1 MRFPK
6 KSIFILIATL
16 YIFSFSTGINAQ
28 TFEDALRPFWYFKS
42 FSSVSSA
49 LCNSNIATYNGTL
62 TALSNPANLGLA
74 DHSSALL
81 SFQYGILNQ
90 NSKLENNNYYISDN
104 DKYFRFDGFG
114 LIYPIP
120 VYQGNLTLAL
130 SYAPSAQ
137 YNYILQTEGWD
148 EYEGESY
155 YLSHKIT
162 ETGALNTLS
171 LGASVEFQ
179 KDVFIGLGL
188 NVHNGFRDYSYTG
201 IDTDSLDK
209 FTYSKF
215 TRNEYIK
222 PNYEGWNLNFG
233 ILYQSSPLKLGFK
246 ISTPLNLEVDEKS
259 KIESIEIFDEKPTE
273 IESIPFDLKYETK
286 FPIEIAGGIAFTF
299 LKVTLSLE
307 FTNRDW
313 GNIDFRSPN
322 IYTDTTN
329 TTLLSS
335 VINENIRLYLKSTTD
350 WNISL
355 TAPIQE
361 NILVYLGYRNIP
373 RPYYDLPDNEKNVSI
388 LGIGS
393 DITIENKVVI
403 GLSYQIS
410 MGRQSI
416 YNNYFET
423 STTQKSQEHQFT
435 LSTSLLF

>member
-1 MRFPK
+1 MGFPK
-6 KSIFILIATL
+6 KSIFVLIVAL
-16 YIFSFSTGINAQ
+16 YIFLFSTNINSQ

-42 FSSVSSA
+42 FSSASSA
-49 LCNSNIATYNGTL
+49 LCNSNLATYHGIL
-62 TALSNPANLGLA
+62 TTLSNPANLGLA
-74 DHSSALL
+74 NHSSALL
-81 SFQYGILNQ
+81 SLQYGILNQ

-114 LIYPIP
+114 LIYPVP
-120 VYQGNLTLAL
+120 VYQGNFTLAL

-137 YNYILQTEGWD
+137 YNYILKTEGWD
-148 EYEGESY
+148 EYEGDSL
-155 YLSHKIT
+155 YLSHNIT
-162 ETGALNTLS
+162 ETGILNTLS
-171 LGASVEFQ
+171 FGASVEFQ
-179 KDVFIGLGL
+179 KNVFIGFGL
-188 NVHNGFRDYSYTG
+188 NVHNGFRDYSYAG
-201 IDTDSLDK
+201 VDIDTMDT
-209 FTYSKF
+209 FTYSKY

-233 ILYQSSPLKLGFK
+233 ILYQSSPLKLGFRF
-246 ISTPLNLEVDEKS
+246 STPLNLEVHEKS
-259 KIESIEIFDEKPTE
+259 RIESVEIFDNKSKET
-273 IESIPFDLKYETK
+273 ESIPFDLKYKTK
-286 FPIEIAGGIAFTF
+286 FPMEIAGGIAFTF

-313 GNIDFRSPN
+313 GNINFKSPN

-335 VINENIRLYLKSTTD
+335 IINEDIRLHLKSTTD

-361 NILVYLGYRNIP
+361 NILIYLGYRNIP
-373 RPYYDLPDNEKNVSI
+373 RPYYDLKDNEKNVSVM
-388 LGIGS
+388 GIGS

-416 YNNYFET
+416 YNNYFKT
-423 STTQKSQEHQFT
+423 STTQKFQEHHFT
-435 LSTSLLF
+435 LSTSILF